1 MTVIGIMRIGLIKQR
16 ILRKG
21 KNFISISTRSVA
33 KESRNSYERNV
44 LDLMH
49 YYSDTPWK
57 GTNISE
63 AEVFIGRIVG
73 NEKQTKRQKEESAA
87 LKDEYDALVW
97 SVMDSIKGQ
106 CGEDALAVGMAC
118 LYLCKKDRETQGPQ
132 NGLQSFAWVAASLM
146 LTEMDK
152 IQKFA
157 ARGKKI
163 KTREYT
169 Y

>member
-1 MTVIGIMRIGLIKQR
+1 MTVIGITRTGSIKQR

-21 KNFISISTRSVA
+21 KNFISIPTRSVA

-73 NEKQTKRQKEESAA
+73 NEKQTKRQKEESAG

-157 ARGKKI
+157 ARGKRARA
-163 KTREYT
+163 REYT

>member
-1 MTVIGIMRIGLIKQR
+1 
-16 ILRKG
+16 
-21 KNFISISTRSVA
+21 
-33 KESRNSYERNV
+33 
-44 LDLMH
+44 MH
-49 YYSDTPWK
+49 TYSDTPWK
-57 GTNISE
+57 GNNISE
-63 AEVFIGRIVG
+63 VEVFIGRIVG
-73 NEKQTKRQKEESAA
+73 NERQTKRQKEESAA
-87 LKDEYDALVW
+87 LKEEYEGLVW

-118 LYLCKKDRETQGPQ
+118 LYLCKKDRETPGPQ

-157 ARGKKI
+157 ARGKRI
-163 KTREYT
+163 RRGEY